1 MRPDASRDAAKR
13 RTPGARR
20 RRSGATASI
29 GNAVDAASPSRPRG
43 GCPAGRGACVA
54 RRVVAAWAGVLAG
67 LVVPGPALAE
77 PALPPVDEAVA
88 SPDFFAFRARLQA
101 AVARRDAAAVV
112 AALHRNVKL
121 SFGGDAGLADFEAT
135 WKPSAPDS
143 PLWEALGTVLAL
155 GGSFS
160 PDGTFTAP
168 YVFARWPADR
178 DAFEH
183 VAVVGSGVRVRA
195 APAASAPVVGSLS
208 FCIVR
213 LREPLPPG
221 PASWA
226 RIDFGA
232 DRSGY
237 VDGRFVRSPI
247 DYRAHFEKVDG
258 RWQITL
264 FLAGD

>member
-1 MRPDASRDAAKR
+1 M
-13 RTPGARR
+13 
-20 RRSGATASI
+20 
-29 GNAVDAASPSRPRG
+29 
-43 GCPAGRGACVA
+43 A
-54 RRVVAAWAGVLAG
+54 RRVVAAWAWVLAAVF
-67 LVVPGPALAE
+67 LPSPALCQ

-88 SPDFFAFRARLQA
+88 SPDFFSFRARLQS

-135 WKPSAPDS
+135 WRPSAPDS
-143 PLWEALGTVLAL
+143 SLWEALGAVLAL
-155 GGSFS
+155 GGSFA

-195 APAASAPVVGSLS
+195 APDPSSPVVGALS

-221 PASWA
+221 GPRSWA
-226 RIDFGA
+226 RIEFGA
-232 DRSGY
+232 GRTGY
-237 VDGRFVRSPI
+237 VDGRYVRSPI
-247 DYRAHFEKVDG
+247 DYRAHFAKIDG